1 MVFNSIQFAIF
12 LPIVFAIYW
21 LLRKNLRLQNLFV
34 VVASYVFYG
43 WWDWRFL
50 ILIALT
56 SFCSWGSGL
65 LIAKKSENTTEALR
79 GGQNVIFA
87 NKIWLIANIVL
98 NLGILATFKYY
109 DFFVSEFGHILGI
122 STDSLLLRI
131 ILPVGISFYTFQ
143 ALSYSIDVYRGKI
156 EPTRDPIAFFA
167 YVAFFPQ
174 LVAGPIER
182 ATNLLP
188 QFQRVRTFDYAEAV
202 EGCRRIIESTYPLEL
217 WQ

>member
-21 LLRKNLRLQNLFV
+21 MLRKNLKLQNLFV
-34 VVASYVFYG
+34 VIASYVFYG

-50 ILIALT
+50 ILIAFT

-65 LIAKKSENTTEALR
+65 LIAKKRVNNNEDLG

-87 NKIWLIANIVL
+87 SKFWLIANIVL

-122 STDSLLLRI
+122 STDSILLRV

-182 ATNLLP
+182 A
-188 QFQRVRTFDYAEAV
+188 
-202 EGCRRIIESTYPLEL
+202 CSRR
-217 WQ
+217 W